1 MQIRTISAV
10 VIAMLLAVSGLTAQQ
25 QLSQQS
31 AESVI
36 IKPKLTLGDV
46 KIVAIFIGSVD
57 IRGNEVDAFLDVKQT
72 LTNAADAAAKAGK
85 KDDDV
90 IVVDMRLD
98 TAQNFFLLMQRAT
111 LKAADAE
118 KFKSILTAIQDA
130 AREAQAQRK

>member
-1 MQIRTISAV
+1 MRAVLALLTILVVAV
-10 VIAMLLAVSGLTAQQ
+10 GSVTAQQ
-25 QLSQQS
+25 QQQLSTQQ
-31 AESVI
+31 AEAII

-46 KIVAIFIGSVD
+46 KIVTIFIGSVD

-72 LTNAADAAAKAGK
+72 LTKATDAATKAGK
-85 KDDDV
+85 RDEDV

-118 KFKSILTAIQDA
+118 KFKAILTAIQEA
-130 AREAQAQRK
+130 ARQVQGQR

>member
-1 MQIRTISAV
+1 MQIRTLSAV

-46 KIVAIFIGSVD
+46 KIVTIFIGSVD

-72 LTNAADAAAKAGK
+72 LSKAAEGATKAGK
-85 KDDDV
+85 KDDDT
-90 IVVDMRLD
+90 IAVDMRLD

-118 KFKSILTAIQDA
+118 KFKAILTAIQDA